1 MLLSLTKKFL
11 FIANLKTA
19 STSIERVLSPH
30 AEIRLVQSRFGK
42 HQSFSEFSERFKWL
56 LSCVNVH
63 DLFIFGVM
71 RDPADYVL
79 SLYNSHRIE
88 QFRNNPKLYTGNM
101 DFGRFIAEWVP
112 RNADQLRPQFAR
124 FVGAEGRVVANLII
138 SYDRLAE
145 GLEIVAKRLDVKE
158 LCNMPRVNPSP
169 SELTRSGL
177 SPEHLAWIKTRFEK
191 DREFMERYCDRLLG

>member
-11 FIANLKTA
+11 FIANLKSA

-56 LSCVNVH
+56 LSCVNVR
-63 DLFIFGVM
+63 DLFVFGVM

-88 QFRNNPKLYTGNM
+88 QFRNSPKLYTGNM
-101 DFGRFIAEWVP
+101 DFSRFLAEWVP

-124 FVGAEGRVVANLII
+124 FIGMEGRVVANLII
-138 SYDRLAE
+138 SYERLEE
-145 GLEIVAKRLDVKE
+145 GLAIVADRLDVKE
-158 LCNMPRVNPSP
+158 LRNLPLVNPSP
-169 SELTRSGL
+169 SQLMRNDL
-177 SPEHLAWIKTRFEK
+177 SAEQLAWVYTRLEK
-191 DREFMERYCDRLLG
+191 DHEFMARYCDRPLG